1 MAGANVLLEDS
12 GKFDTIHSWH
22 HDVADDDV
30 GNVFQSQGHAF
41 LTVLRLENLE
51 VVAERVGDVLTNVG
65 IVLDDEECGP
75 GSLGRFEG
83 FKRFERFEGF
93 EGFDGGILLVQSIGI
108 GVFDGN
114 GENKPTALTLTT
126 FGNDGAFVQIGQRT
140 HKGETDACARSLMTS
155 LGLIV
160 ALEDV
165 RQRIGGNAMSGIT
178 HGDMQHS
185 LGIALDIDSD
195 VALFGVLD
203 GVGKQVV
210 EDGGDYLRIEINL
223 GKIGRDVVGELHLGI
238 AI

>member
-12 GKFDTIHSWH
+12 GEFDTIHSRH

-30 GNVFQSQGHAF
+30 GNMFQSQGHAF
-41 LTVLRLENLE
+41 LAILCLENLE
-51 VVAERVGDVLTNVG
+51 VVAERVGDVLPDVG
-65 IVLDDEECGP
+65 IVLDDEECGLLV
-75 GSLGRFEG
+75 LGGFEG
-83 FKRFERFEGF
+83 FERFERFEGF
-93 EGFDGGILLVQSIGI
+93 DGGIFLVQSIGI

-140 HKGETDACARSLMTS
+140 HKGETDACARSLMTT
-155 LGLIV
+155 LGLVV

-203 GVGKQVV
+203 GVGEQVV
-210 EDGGDYLRIEINL
+210 EDGGDHLRIEIDL

>member
-1 MAGANVLLEDS
+1 M
-12 GKFDTIHSWH
+12 
-22 HDVADDDV
+22 
-30 GNVFQSQGHAF
+30 
-41 LTVLRLENLE
+41 
-51 VVAERVGDVLTNVG
+51 
-65 IVLDDEECGP
+65 
-75 GSLGRFEG
+75 
-83 FKRFERFEGF
+83 
-93 EGFDGGILLVQSIGI
+93 QSIGI

-140 HKGETDACARSLMTS
+140 HKGETDACARSLMTT
-155 LGLIV
+155 LGLVV

-165 RQRIGGNAMSGIT
+165 RKRIGGNAMSGIT

-203 GVGKQVV
+203 GVGEQVV
-210 EDGGDYLRIEINL
+210 EDGGDHLRIEIDL